1 MALLPEPVK
10 IVTRMLG
17 LNAPRPTRLVPDI
30 SLARETL
37 GLEIAT
43 DLDTAV
49 RLALSWYR
57 AVANQER

>member
-1 MALLPEPVK
+1 
-10 IVTRMLG
+10 
-17 LNAPRPTRLVPDI
+17 
-30 SLARETL
+30 L